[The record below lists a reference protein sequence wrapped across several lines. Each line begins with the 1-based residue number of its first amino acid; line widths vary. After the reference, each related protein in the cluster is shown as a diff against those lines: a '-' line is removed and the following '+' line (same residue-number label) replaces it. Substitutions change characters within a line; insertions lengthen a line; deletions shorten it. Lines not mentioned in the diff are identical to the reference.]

1 MAADGSIG
9 GFSGQWGQ
17 GCKIDKK
24 RALLQSEGVQ
34 FDDKTGK
41 IVRDCMLTSI
51 VPADIDGDISDGDD
65 DDDID
70 AKNTRAR
77 PSKRQKTKKKTGDNK
92 KTSKYFATKAKVED
106 DRQEATSADTT
117 STSTSSID
125 TELREVTLQMI
136 DERAAGK
143 TC

>member
-34 FDDKTGK
+34 FDDRTGK
-41 IVRDCMLTSI
+41 IVKDCMLTSI
-51 VPADIDGDISDGDD
+51 LPEEADDNDD
-65 DDDID
+65 ESD
-70 AKNTRAR
+70 AKNTSVR
-77 PSKRQKTKKKTGDNK
+77 PKKRQKTDKNTGNNK
-92 KTSKYFATKAKVED
+92 KTSKYFAAKAKGAD
-106 DRQEATSADTT
+106 DCQEGPADTT
-117 STSTSSID
+117 STVD
-125 TELREVTLQMI
+125 TELREMALQMI

>member
-41 IVRDCMLTSI
+41 IVKDCMLTSI
-51 VPADIDGDISDGDD
+51 PEEADD
-65 DDDID
+65 DDKKSD
-70 AKNTRAR
+70 AKNSSAR
-77 PSKRQKTKKKTGDNK
+77 PAKRQKTENNTNDNGMK
-92 KTSKYFATKAKVED
+92 KTSKYFAAKAKDAD
-106 DRQEATSADTT
+106 DCQEGPANTT
-117 STSTSSID
+117 STVD
-125 TELREVTLQMI
+125 TELREVTLQII

>member
-41 IVRDCMLTSI
+41 IVNDCMLTSI
-51 VPADIDGDISDGDD
+51 PEEADDNDD
-65 DDDID
+65 ESD
-70 AKNTRAR
+70 AKNSSPR
-77 PSKRQKTKKKTGDNK
+77 PKKRQKIEKNIGDNK
-92 KTSKYFATKAKVED
+92 KTSKYFATKAKGAAD
-106 DRQEATSADTT
+106 CQEAASADTT
-117 STSTSSID
+117 STVD

>member
-9 GFSGQWGQ
+9 GFSGQWGE

-24 RALLQSEGVQ
+24 RALLRSEGVQ

-41 IVRDCMLTSI
+41 IVKDCMLTSI
-51 VPADIDGDISDGDD
+51 VPADNDD
-65 DDDID
+65 KSD
-70 AKNTRAR
+70 AKKARAR
-77 PSKRQKTKKKTGDNK
+77 PAKRQKTEKNINNDDNE
-92 KTSKYFATKAKVED
+92 KTSKYFATKAKGAAD
-106 DRQEATSADTT
+106 CQEASADTT
-117 STSTSSID
+117 STSSNID
-125 TELREVTLQMI
+125 SELREVTLQMI

>member
-34 FDDKTGK
+34 FDEKTGK
-41 IVRDCMLTSI
+41 IVKDCMLTSI
-51 VPADIDGDISDGDD
+51 PEEADD
-65 DDDID
+65 DDTKSD
-70 AKNTRAR
+70 AKNTSAR
-77 PSKRQKTKKKTGDNK
+77 PKKRQKTDKNTNDNGIK
-92 KTSKYFATKAKVED
+92 KTSKYFATKAKGSAD
-106 DRQEATSADTT
+106 CQEASSADTT
-117 STSTSSID
+117 SYVD

>member
-41 IVRDCMLTSI
+41 IVKGCMLTSI
-51 VPADIDGDISDGDD
+51 TPAADDDKSDGDSRSE
-65 DDDID
+65 
-70 AKNTRAR
+70 AKNTSAH
-77 PSKRQKTKKKTGDNK
+77 PAKRQKTKKNTGDNK
-92 KTSKYFATKAKVED
+92 TTSKYFAAKAKGAA
-106 DRQEATSADTT
+106 DRHEASADTT
-117 STSTSSID
+117 STSSSSID
-125 TELREVTLQMI
+125 TELREGTLQMI

>member
-41 IVRDCMLTSI
+41 IVKDCMLTSI
-51 VPADIDGDISDGDD
+51 IPADIDDDNSDD
-65 DDDID
+65 DN
-70 AKNTRAR
+70 KNDTRNTSAR
-77 PSKRQKTKKKTGDNK
+77 PAKRQKTKKKTGDNK

-106 DRQEATSADTT
+106 DRQGQEATSADTT
-117 STSTSSID
+117 STPTSSID

>member
-41 IVRDCMLTSI
+41 IVKDCMLTSI
-51 VPADIDGDISDGDD
+51 IPADIDDDKSDDNRS
-65 DDDID
+65 D
-70 AKNTRAR
+70 AKTTGAR
-77 PSKRQKTKKKTGDNK
+77 PSKRQKTEKNTSGNK

>member
-41 IVRDCMLTSI
+41 IVKDCMLTSI
-51 VPADIDGDISDGDD
+51 IPADIDDDNSDD
-65 DDDID
+65 DN
-70 AKNTRAR
+70 KNDTRNTSAR
-77 PSKRQKTKKKTGDNK
+77 PAKRQKTKKKTGDNK

>member
-9 GFSGQWGQ
+9 GFSGQWGE

-34 FDDKTGK
+34 FDDQTGK
-41 IVRDCMLTSI
+41 IVKDCMLKSI
-51 VPADIDGDISDGDD
+51 PEEADGDD
-65 DDDID
+65 KSDDDDESD
-70 AKNTRAR
+70 AKNTSAR
-77 PSKRQKTKKKTGDNK
+77 PAKRQKTQKNTDDNK
-92 KTSKYFATKAKVED
+92 KTSKYFATKAKGAADCHEV
-106 DRQEATSADTT
+106 SADTT
-117 STSTSSID
+117 STYRSSID

>member
-24 RALLQSEGVQ
+24 RALLRSEGVQ
-34 FDDKTGK
+34 FDDETGK
-41 IVRDCMLTSI
+41 IVKDCMLTSI
-51 VPADIDGDISDGDD
+51 TPADDDDISDGDSRSE
-65 DDDID
+65 
-70 AKNTRAR
+70 AKNTSAH
-77 PSKRQKTKKKTGDNK
+77 PAKRQKTEKNTGDNK
-92 KTSKYFATKAKVED
+92 TTSKYFAAKAKGAAGCH
-106 DRQEATSADTT
+106 EAASADTT
-117 STSTSSID
+117 STSSSSID

>member
-41 IVRDCMLTSI
+41 IVKDCMLTSI
-51 VPADIDGDISDGDD
+51 PEEADDNDGES
-65 DDDID
+65 D
-70 AKNTRAR
+70 AKNSSAR
-77 PSKRQKTKKKTGDNK
+77 PAKRQKTERNTNDNGNNK
-92 KTSKYFATKAKVED
+92 KTSKYFATKAKGAAD
-106 DRQEATSADTT
+106 CQEASSADTT
-117 STSTSSID
+117 STID
-125 TELREVTLQMI
+125 TELRGVTLQMI

>member
-17 GCKIDKK
+17 GYKIDKK

-41 IVRDCMLTSI
+41 IVKDCMLTSI
-51 VPADIDGDISDGDD
+51 PEEADD
-65 DDDID
+65 DDKKSD
-70 AKNTRAR
+70 AKNSSAR
-77 PSKRQKTKKKTGDNK
+77 PAKRQKTENNTNDNGMK
-92 KTSKYFATKAKVED
+92 KTSKYFAAKAKVED